1 MVNNGY
7 IVDGFMVTRKED
19 AHQVLFGREIFQ
31 INEVNPAP
39 DRVAIVAATGSAC
52 KEMQKTLSNLGWKY
66 SVYVTG

>member
-1 MVNNGY
+1 MERVEE
-7 IVDGFMVTRKED
+7 IKDLVRILD
-19 AHQVLFGREIFQ
+19 IFQ